1 MSIVAV
7 ASVRSCGVTTFA
19 AGLAMVWPGERQRLL
34 VEADPAGGMLAAAAG
49 LRPEPGLVSLA
60 AAARRHDE
68 PGVAFEHCQAL
79 PDGIPALC
87 GPPGPERARSALAML
102 SGLLGRLGEL
112 DADVFVDCG
121 RFEPSASNID
131 LFERA
136 DLGVL
141 AVRPRLADL
150 HALGAFLQGRDDR
163 LSRSALVL
171 VGSGPYPPAEVSD
184 ALGLDVAGNLP
195 WDPEAAQALATTS
208 VGARQLT
215 RSPLVRA
222 LRTLADDLAGRVGS
236 PTNEES
242 QPSCDAVAANGHGSV
257 LEVGR

>member
-34 VEADPAGGMLAAAAG
+34 VEADPAGGTLAAAAG
-49 LRPEPGLVSLA
+49 LAPEPGLVSLA
-60 AAARRHDE
+60 AVARRHDE
-68 PGVAFEHCQAL
+68 PVVAFEHCQAL
-79 PDGIPALC
+79 PDGTPVLC
-87 GPPGPERARSALAML
+87 GPSGPERARSVLAML

-112 DADVFVDCG
+112 DADVDCG

-131 LFERA
+131 LFGRA

-150 HALGAFLQGRDDR
+150 HALGAFLQGRDDQ

-171 VGSGPYPPAEVSD
+171 VGSGPYPSAEVSD
-184 ALGLDVAGNLP
+184 ALGLEVAGNLP

-242 QPSCDAVAANGHGSV
+242 QSSGDAVAANGHGSV
-257 LEVGR
+257 LEFGR